1 MQTKLLSIIIP
12 TYNMEPYLRHCL
24 DSLIIDKG
32 MDELEVFVIND
43 GSKDR
48 SSKIAREYQDKYP
61 NTFYVI
67 DKVNG
72 NYGSC
77 INRGLK
83 EATGK
88 YIKVLDADDCFN
100 ARALQD
106 VIQRLMNID
115 TDVILTNYVI
125 VRNEKT
131 ESFFLNYADGQVVN
145 IDSDVVEYF
154 SMHNFNLS
162 LYRYTLGREG
172 QTMDWGTLC
181 RNIGMIE
188 NIVMQ
193 MLIRLTDYKNDI
205 SVCRRK
211 YVENVLQVQIEL
223 IYRVELLSKRKELCN
238 IEILNKIDKMI
249 FSYNLDFYKKFSNQ
263 AMYMVSYVKYFRKG
277 IIFPNRFRHLL
288 LLLQKLENSLKR

>member
-1 MQTKLLSIIIP
+1 MDYIQTEGISYTDQEWIFYPMLKA
-12 TYNMEPYLRHCL
+12 
-24 DSLIIDKG
+24 DSA
-32 MDELEVFVIND
+32 VF
-43 GSKDR
+43 
-48 SSKIAREYQDKYP
+48 
-61 NTFYVI
+61 
-67 DKVNG
+67 
-72 NYGSC
+72 
-77 INRGLK
+77 
-83 EATGK
+83 
-88 YIKVLDADDCFN
+88 
-100 ARALQD
+100 
-106 VIQRLMNID
+106 
-115 TDVILTNYVI
+115 
-125 VRNEKT
+125 
-131 ESFFLNYADGQVVN
+131 
-145 IDSDVVEYF
+145 
-154 SMHNFNLS
+154 FNLS

-181 RNIGMIE
+181 RNIGTIE

-277 IIFPNRFRHLL
+277 LFFLIDFVICYYYYKN
-288 LLLQKLENSLKR
+288 

>member
-1 MQTKLLSIIIP
+1 MSRLNFKNEGDEHNFWQNYTDLMSGFLVVFII
-12 TYNMEPYLRHCL
+12 T
-24 DSLIIDKG
+24 SL
-32 MDELEVFVIND
+32 V
-43 GSKDR
+43 
-48 SSKIAREYQDKYP
+48 AW
-61 NTFYVI
+61 
-67 DKVNG
+67 
-72 NYGSC
+72 YG
-77 INRGLK
+77 
-83 EATGK
+83 
-88 YIKVLDADDCFN
+88 YIKVCL
-100 ARALQD
+100 
-106 VIQRLMNID
+106 
-115 TDVILTNYVI
+115 
-125 VRNEKT
+125 
-131 ESFFLNYADGQVVN
+131 
-145 IDSDVVEYF
+145 
-154 SMHNFNLS
+154 
-162 LYRYTLGREG
+162 LYTS
-172 QTMDWGTLC
+172 C

>member
-1 MQTKLLSIIIP
+1 M
-12 TYNMEPYLRHCL
+12 
-24 DSLIIDKG
+24 
-32 MDELEVFVIND
+32 
-43 GSKDR
+43 
-48 SSKIAREYQDKYP
+48 
-61 NTFYVI
+61 
-67 DKVNG
+67 
-72 NYGSC
+72 
-77 INRGLK
+77 
-83 EATGK
+83 
-88 YIKVLDADDCFN
+88 
-100 ARALQD
+100 
-106 VIQRLMNID
+106 
-115 TDVILTNYVI
+115 
-125 VRNEKT
+125 
-131 ESFFLNYADGQVVN
+131 VN

-154 SMHNFNLS
+154 SMHNVIYKRSLLKNMDYIQTEGISYTDQEWIFYPMLKADSAVFFNLS

-249 FSYNLDFYKKFSNQ
+249 FSYNLDFYKNLVTKPCIWYLMLNTFEKELFFLIDFVICYYYYKN
-263 AMYMVSYVKYFRKG
+263 
-277 IIFPNRFRHLL
+277 
-288 LLLQKLENSLKR
+288 

>member
-1 MQTKLLSIIIP
+1 
-12 TYNMEPYLRHCL
+12 MEPYLRHCL

-145 IDSDVVEYF
+145 IDSDVVA
-154 SMHNFNLS
+154 
-162 LYRYTLGREG
+162 
-172 QTMDWGTLC
+172 C
-181 RNIGMIE
+181 I
-188 NIVMQ
+188 
-193 MLIRLTDYKNDI
+193 MLFINVPFLKIWIISRQKVFLIQIKNGFFI
-205 SVCRRK
+205 PC
-211 YVENVLQVQIEL
+211 
-223 IYRVELLSKRKELCN
+223 
-238 IEILNKIDKMI
+238 
-249 FSYNLDFYKKFSNQ
+249 
-263 AMYMVSYVKYFRKG
+263 
-277 IIFPNRFRHLL
+277 
-288 LLLQKLENSLKR
+288 

>member
-1 MQTKLLSIIIP
+1 
-12 TYNMEPYLRHCL
+12 
-24 DSLIIDKG
+24 
-32 MDELEVFVIND
+32 
-43 GSKDR
+43 
-48 SSKIAREYQDKYP
+48 
-61 NTFYVI
+61 
-67 DKVNG
+67 
-72 NYGSC
+72 
-77 INRGLK
+77 
-83 EATGK
+83 
-88 YIKVLDADDCFN
+88 
-100 ARALQD
+100 
-106 VIQRLMNID
+106 
-115 TDVILTNYVI
+115 
-125 VRNEKT
+125 
-131 ESFFLNYADGQVVN
+131 
-145 IDSDVVEYF
+145 
-154 SMHNFNLS
+154 
-162 LYRYTLGREG
+162 
-172 QTMDWGTLC
+172 MDWGTLC

-263 AMYMVSYVKYFRKG
+263 AMYMVFYVKYFRKG